1 MYWLVV
7 AHAIRIT
14 PTEQTL
20 QISTITSSVR
30 VDAFFGAI
38 IRGFSRTDAI
48 FQIFLRPVEAVFVA
62 VQIGLY

>member
-14 PTEQTL
+14 PTKQTFANQHNIL
-20 QISTITSSVR
+20 AVFALTPFVGR
-30 VDAFFGAI
+30 K

-62 VQIGLY
+62 VQIGL